1 MGHGK
6 MLTHTRYG
14 ERLRKLRRWTHDAF
28 MSKQTLQTYVEV
40 QLRET
45 YILLA
50 GLLESPDEFVS
61 HFTRYAIAAVALFGS
76 LFTLTQLWT
85 GSLQPPS
92 LRLLTGI
99 LSHPLT
105 TNTSN
110 MQIKQHQKPSKLG
123 GNGTSSVP
131 MRHN

>member
-1 MGHGK
+1 MLRGNRMGHGK

-61 HFTRYAIAAVALFGS
+61 HFTRYAIAAVALFGIIIHLDTTLDRFTAATVSEIAYGHTVTS
-76 LFTLTQLWT
+76 LDDKYIEYADKTASETVEA
-85 GSLQPPS
+85 G
-92 LRLLTGI
+92 R
-99 LSHPLT
+99 
-105 TNTSN
+105 
-110 MQIKQHQKPSKLG
+110 
-123 GNGTSSVP
+123 
-131 MRHN
+131 